1 MKGMVVDAIFAVNQI
16 TVDTEK
22 EGDKEMIKPLPAT
35 RTPLE
40 IRAMFLGA
48 LRTNNYT
55 MKTSEI
61 AAFTHLPTSVVRR
74 CGLGLANESKIEA
87 VLVPGRGKGEYR
99 FTITQLDLF
108 EDASVTGTGFWQ
120 KFKKLLRF

>member
-1 MKGMVVDAIFAVNQI
+1 
-16 TVDTEK
+16 
-22 EGDKEMIKPLPAT
+22 MIKSSPVKMAPA
-35 RTPLE
+35 E
-40 IRAMFLGA
+40 VRAVFLGA
-48 LRTNNYT
+48 LRTNNYS

-61 AAFTHLPTSVVRR
+61 AAFTTLPISMVRR

-108 EDASVTGTGFWQ
+108 EDASVTGTSFWQ

>member
-1 MKGMVVDAIFAVNQI
+1 
-16 TVDTEK
+16 
-22 EGDKEMIKPLPAT
+22 MIKPLPVKMA
-35 RTPLE
+35 PAE
-40 IRAMFLGA
+40 VRAVFLGA
-48 LRTNNYT
+48 LRTNNYS

-61 AAFTHLPTSVVRR
+61 AAFTTLPISMVRR
-74 CGLGLANESKIEA
+74 AGLALAKESKIEA

-108 EDASVTGTGFWQ
+108 EDAAVTSTSFWQ

>member
-1 MKGMVVDAIFAVNQI
+1 
-16 TVDTEK
+16 
-22 EGDKEMIKPLPAT
+22 
-35 RTPLE
+35 
-40 IRAMFLGA
+40 
-48 LRTNNYT
+48 

-61 AAFTHLPTSVVRR
+61 AAFTTLPISMVRR

-108 EDASVTGTGFWQ
+108 EDASVTGTSFWQ

>member
-1 MKGMVVDAIFAVNQI
+1 
-16 TVDTEK
+16 
-22 EGDKEMIKPLPAT
+22 MIKVRPMPIKMAPA
-35 RTPLE
+35 E
-40 IRAMFLGA
+40 VRAVFLGA
-48 LRTNNYT
+48 LRTNNYS

-61 AAFTHLPTSVVRR
+61 AAFTTLPISVVRR
-74 CGLGLANESKIEA
+74 VGLGLANESKIEA

-108 EDASVTGTGFWQ
+108 EDASVTGTSFWQ

>member
-1 MKGMVVDAIFAVNQI
+1 
-16 TVDTEK
+16 
-22 EGDKEMIKPLPAT
+22 MIKPMPS

-48 LRTNNYT
+48 LRLNNYT

-61 AAFTHLPTSVVRR
+61 AAFTTLPISVVRR
-74 CGLGLANESKIEA
+74 VGLGLANENKIEA

-108 EDASVTGTGFWQ
+108 EDASVTGTSFWQ

>member
-1 MKGMVVDAIFAVNQI
+1 
-16 TVDTEK
+16 
-22 EGDKEMIKPLPAT
+22 MIKPLPVKMA
-35 RTPLE
+35 PAE
-40 IRAMFLGA
+40 VRALFLGA
-48 LRTNNYT
+48 LRTNNYS

-61 AAFTHLPTSVVRR
+61 AAFTTLPISMVRR

-108 EDASVTGTGFWQ
+108 EDNKPKPGSWMEIVRSPKEHIWE
-120 KFKKLLRF
+120 KVKNLFK

>member
-1 MKGMVVDAIFAVNQI
+1 
-16 TVDTEK
+16 
-22 EGDKEMIKPLPAT
+22 MIKPLPS

-61 AAFTHLPTSVVRR
+61 AAFTHLPASVVRR
-74 CGLGLANESKIEA
+74 CGLKLLNESKIEA
-87 VLVPGRGKGEYR
+87 ILEPGRGKGEYR

-108 EDASVTGTGFWQ
+108 EDATVTKTRFWTI
-120 KFKKLLRF
+120 FKKLLRF

>member
-1 MKGMVVDAIFAVNQI
+1 
-16 TVDTEK
+16 
-22 EGDKEMIKPLPAT
+22 MIKSSPVKMAPA
-35 RTPLE
+35 E
-40 IRAMFLGA
+40 VRALFLGA
-48 LRTNNYT
+48 LRTNNYS

-61 AAFTHLPTSVVRR
+61 AAFTTLPISMVRR

-108 EDASVTGTGFWQ
+108 EDASVTGTSFWQ